1 MKAAAIVVL
10 ALFFAAT
17 ATAQIYG
24 VPASVGSQT
33 SRGYSSG
40 VPASVTSQT
49 SKSYNPGVPAS
60 VTSLGPNGW
69 QGGAPFGTPLSPA
82 TTTVS
87 CIAGGAYC
95 APTTFPPV
103 GTGFRRHHRHDWS
116 GYGYGGYGYAYLPYV
131 YSDYPAYSPDN
142 MDMGTGYNYLQPS
155 NMTME
160 PDPPAPT
167 IYERRPTTRPYAR
180 DEARYDD
187 SYSGPANDPAPRSK
201 SVTIGVGEQETTTLV
216 FADGH
221 QMDVHNYAIVGPTL
235 FNFDGAGPFRVKLAE
250 LDLSATQKLNE
261 DNGVEFKLPK

>member
-1 MKAAAIVVL
+1 MKPAAIVVL
-10 ALFFAAT
+10 ALFFAVT

-24 VPASVGSQT
+24 VPASVSSPT
-33 SRGYSSG
+33 SKSFSPG

-49 SKSYNPGVPAS
+49 SKSYTPGIPAS
-60 VTSLGPNGW
+60 VTSLGPNGF
-69 QGGAPFGTPLSPA
+69 QPGAPFGTPLSPA

-103 GTGFRRHHRHDWS
+103 DTSLKHRRHHKWFGP
-116 GYGYGGYGYAYLPYV
+116 GYGYGGGYYYLPYM

-155 NMTME
+155 TVTVE

-187 SYSGPANDPAPRSK
+187 SYGGPANDPAHK

-235 FNFDGAGPFRVKLAE
+235 FNFDGTGPFRVKLAE

-261 DNGVEFKLPK
+261 NNGVEFKLPK